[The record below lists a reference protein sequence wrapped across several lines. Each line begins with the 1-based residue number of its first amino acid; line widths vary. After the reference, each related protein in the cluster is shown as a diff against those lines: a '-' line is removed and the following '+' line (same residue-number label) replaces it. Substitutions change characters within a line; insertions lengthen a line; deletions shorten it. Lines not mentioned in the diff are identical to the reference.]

1 MLSFD
6 KCLDLQIMFGEMF
19 EKCKNGYELDQ
30 LVDLLTSI
38 VENTGEEIREERG
51 GGNSDSVK

>member
-6 KCLDLQIMFGEMF
+6 KQLDLEIMFSEMF

-51 GGNSDSVK
+51 WE